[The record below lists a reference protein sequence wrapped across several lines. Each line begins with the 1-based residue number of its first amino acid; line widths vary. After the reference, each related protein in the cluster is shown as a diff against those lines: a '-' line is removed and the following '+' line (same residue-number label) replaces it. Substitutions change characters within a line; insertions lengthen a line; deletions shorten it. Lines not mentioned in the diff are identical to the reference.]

1 MNNERKL
8 FLIPYA
14 KKKQKINKT
23 FHTIGDAHGIS
34 YPNLSVVNGI
44 LLGKQNYVNIIR
56 DDDRKSLISRKSK
69 KLENSISKRKMSL
82 SPNNVENNKELI
94 VQEYNM

>member
-1 MNNERKL
+1 ML
-8 FLIPYA
+8 

-44 LLGKQNYVNIIR
+44 LLGKQNYINIIR
-56 DDDRKSLISRKSK
+56 DDDRKSIISRKSK
-69 KLENSISKRKMSL
+69 KLENSTGKMSL
-82 SPNNVENNKELI
+82 SPYSNVGNNKELN
-94 VQEYNM
+94 VQDFNMQ